1 MLKPY
6 GTCKLCESN
15 KFLNFAGLCKSC
27 NSKKEGSKII
37 SEAFEKQKI
46 TLKAQKEFAE
56 QKAAEPEPEPAVEET
71 GEETEDKEEG
81 AAETEDKE
89 KEDEK
94 DSK

>member
-6 GTCKLCESN
+6 GTCKLCESK

-27 NSKKEGSKII
+27 NRKEASTGIVLESLGKQEKAL
-37 SEAFEKQKI
+37 EAQKEMEKQKPV
-46 TLKAQKEFAE
+46 
-56 QKAAEPEPEPAVEET
+56 EPEPEPAVEEKSDD
-71 GEETEDKEEG
+71 TEDKAEE
-81 AAETEDKE
+81 ESEDKE

>member
-6 GTCKLCESN
+6 GTCKLCESK

-27 NSKKEGSKII
+27 NRKEASTEII
-37 SEAFEKQKI
+37 LESLGKQEKALEAQREMEKQKPV
-46 TLKAQKEFAE
+46 
-56 QKAAEPEPEPAVEET
+56 EPEEEPASEEKSDD
-71 GEETEDKEEG
+71 TEDKEKED
-81 AAETEDKE
+81 ETADKE